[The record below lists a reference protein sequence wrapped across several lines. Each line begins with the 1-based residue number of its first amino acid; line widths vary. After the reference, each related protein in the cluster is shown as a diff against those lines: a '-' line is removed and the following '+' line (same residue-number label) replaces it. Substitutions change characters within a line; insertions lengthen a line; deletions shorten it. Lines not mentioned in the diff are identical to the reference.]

1 MSKLWQLRPNQ
12 LKAFA
17 ALQGKSRCIANM
29 PTGWGKSFLLCC
41 LCASDLLDKNR
52 KVVLCVPQRIIAKGF
67 KQKRKIQLSSGKITN
82 WSLPQNLCDP
92 TSDKVNQLLHFLT
105 SPATGE
111 PECRIV
117 LATHL
122 SLSIA
127 FERVPPAQ
135 IASVFANT
143 SLYIDES
150 HHVQASEQGQNSLG
164 QVVGTLLDLND
175 PTFKIIMA
183 TAYFF
188 RGDHLP
194 IIPENHLARFHR
206 YHVPFDEYWSSLKHV
221 KTFAYDFVAF
231 KGTVFPA
238 LEELLKQDQSPTI
251 IYCPPEGHKMLLGKS
266 KANFVRRLIA
276 LCERLHQGRRW
287 SPALGAIDNQ
297 KVVIDLVDAEHR
309 TEKIRFIE
317 EHGDKVAV
325 ILTVGMFKEGADWI
339 EAARVIDLVPSGS
352 DQDRLQ
358 RFGRLVRDCEGKSH
372 VSYYSFFPFVVE
384 VDEEKRRKE
393 LTKLYA
399 HFHASLVLE
408 NAIRPIKVKV
418 GQSGKRNGGS
428 DERGPYLNLLGQ
440 LSESTQES
448 IFADSF
454 ASLVTLQAERG
465 KHGLAVQPN
474 EAKDAIFDALRS
486 NGVTENLEPLAKQ
499 VILVMRR
506 KANITL
512 HVEDLVEA
520 GFDKVWATDAI
531 AGVVAYS
538 GEIGGPTTLAEI
550 RRVVDCVFG
559 SQWMAKFEEVRNLP
573 HSPDTQSTAY
583 WWCTHNRVLHQ
594 SGALEL
600 ERQKRLESIP
610 WWQWTES
617 IQDRWQTQF
626 DELRLLGQP
635 PKSGTVAYNWMR
647 QQRRQN
653 TKGLL
658 DGYKAKLLES
668 IKWWSWQS
676 NHDQWESK
684 FEAIAELPD
693 PPARGTTSYEWM
705 RTQRKAFH
713 DGSLS
718 DDRQRLLESITW
730 WTWGEG
736 SRSRDKGLE
745 LLATLIGEA
754 ERNSRTKAQVRQQW
768 SEALGITEDQI
779 NKYLKLLSNDH
790 KAAWKRLRSASPPPS
805 RKVPR

>member
-1 MSKLWQLRPNQ
+1 
-12 LKAFA
+12 
-17 ALQGKSRCIANM
+17 M

-41 LCASDLLDKNR
+41 LCATDLLDKNR

-67 KQKRKIQLSSGKITN
+67 KLKRTIQLPSGKIVN

-92 TSDKVNQLLHFLT
+92 TPDKVNQLLDFL
-105 SPATGE
+105 SCPATGE

-117 LATHL
+117 LTTHL

-127 FERVPPAQ
+127 FERIPEAEVG
-135 IASVFANT
+135 SVFANT

-150 HHVQASEQGQNSLG
+150 HHVQVSEQGQNSLG
-164 QVVGTLLDLND
+164 RVVGTLLDRND

-194 IIPENHLARFHR
+194 IIPETHLARFHR
-206 YHVPFDEYWSSLKHV
+206 YHVPFDEYWASLKHV

-238 LEELLKQDQSPTI
+238 LEELLKRDQSPTI

-266 KANFVRRLIA
+266 KADFVRRVIA
-276 LCERLHQGRRW
+276 LYERLHQGRRW
-287 SPALGAIDNQ
+287 SPALGAIDKQ
-297 KVVIDLVDAEHR
+297 KVLIDLVDTEDR
-309 TEKIRFIE
+309 TEKIQFIE
-317 EHGDKVAV
+317 EHGDKVAA

-358 RFGRLVRDCEGKSH
+358 RFGRLVRDCKGKSH

-384 VDEEKRRKE
+384 VEEEKRRKE

-408 NAIRPIKVKV
+408 NAIRPIEVKV
-418 GQSGKRNGGS
+418 GQGRKMNGDS
-428 DERGPYLNLLGQ
+428 EDRGQYLNFLGQ

-448 IFADSF
+448 FFAASF
-454 ASLVTLQAERG
+454 ASLVGLQTDRG
-465 KHGLAVQPN
+465 KHGLSVQPS
-474 EAKDAIFDALRS
+474 EARDAIFDALRS
-486 NGVTENLEPLAKQ
+486 NGITENLEPLAKQ

-531 AGVVAYS
+531 AGIVSYS
-538 GEIGGPTTLAEI
+538 GEIGGPRTLAEI
-550 RRVVDCVFG
+550 RRVVDCVFD
-559 SQWMAKFEEVRNLP
+559 SQWMAKFEEVRSLP
-573 HSPDTQSTAY
+573 HSPDTQSPAY
-583 WWCTHNRVLHQ
+583 WWCAHNRVLHK
-594 SGALEL
+594 SGVLDVD
-600 ERQKRLESIP
+600 RQKRLETIP

-617 IQDRWQTQF
+617 VQDRWQAQF
-626 DELRLLGQP
+626 DEVRLLGQP
-635 PKSGTVAYNWMR
+635 PKAGTVEYSWIR
-647 QQRRQN
+647 QQRRQF
-653 TKGLL
+653 TKHLL

-668 IKWWSWQS
+668 INWWSWTGRG
-676 NHDQWESK
+676 DQWVSK
-684 FEAIAELPD
+684 CEAIAKLPQ
-693 PPARGTTSYEWM
+693 PPKRGTVTYEWM

-713 DGSLS
+713 DGSLP
-718 DDRQRLLESITW
+718 DDRKQALESISW
-730 WTWGEG
+730 WTWGE
-736 SRSRDKGLE
+736 RARNRDAGLE
-745 LLATLIGEA
+745 LLATLIAHA
-754 ERNSRTKAQVRQQW
+754 ERNSRTKAQVRQEW

-779 NKYLKLLSNDH
+779 NKYLRLLPIDC
-790 KAAWKRLRSASPPPS
+790 KAAWKRLRNASPS
-805 RKVPR
+805 SPRNDKR